1 MGYLYKSTEKSWH
14 GLDPPPFLAMS
25 GLLQLFYRYV
35 EDGNDDDD
43 AVYDD
48 IHFVECHGID
58 VEGS

>member
-1 MGYLYKSTEKSWH
+1 MSLLGQS
-14 GLDPPPFLAMS
+14 PLARCHA
-25 GLLQLFYRYV
+25 GDGDNDDFDDFV
-35 EDGNDDDD
+35 EDDNDDDD